1 MKKVEKVQELQR
13 NVEELKNSVVELQ
26 RRLWIYENP
35 NIPSSKRILKEKK
48 DDENRPEGK
57 KGAPEGHVGATRD
70 KPKPNRF
77 IDLKPRVCAGCNSR
91 NIEMTGKEKKIIEDI
106 RIEKVVTEFTQYRY
120 HCNDCG
126 CDHVTT
132 HPELPK
138 TGIFGPTITGIWEML
153 HYKGHVPFECLS
165 QISGNLFGVPITQG
179 GMHNAI
185 YRTAQIF
192 EPTFEE
198 IRQQIRESNY
208 VRSDETLY
216 PFNGRNWWLWNLS
229 NHDTSLVLL
238 RDSRGTGVLREV
250 FDGDFSGISNTD
262 CFSAY
267 DCFGSESSKCWS
279 HLLGFADKAAE
290 EDAYGKRIREML
302 KEMFAY
308 IKQVKEDH
316 LEGTPEVMDR
326 IDEMKDR
333 IRRLRKNKRR
343 SRITERLV
351 KRLQKY
357 IDSWF
362 TCLVYDFVEPTN
374 NASERDIRKN
384 VVARNISGQHRS
396 VVGTH
401 CREIM
406 MSTILTK
413 QKNDVNVFDF
423 IQRGIR
429 QYNSAPVGS

>member
-208 VRSDETLY
+208 VRSDET
-216 PFNGRNWWLWNLS
+216 FV
-229 NHDTSLVLL
+229 SLQRPQLVAVEPVESRHVPGPLEGQQGNRSIEGSVRWGLL
-238 RDSRGTGVLREV
+238 RYIQYRLLFRHMTVSVRNHRSAGRT
-250 FDGDFSGISNTD
+250 FSGSRT
-262 CFSAY
+262 
-267 DCFGSESSKCWS
+267 
-279 HLLGFADKAAE
+279 
-290 EDAYGKRIREML
+290 KRPKRMHTARE
-302 KEMFAY
+302 
-308 IKQVKEDH
+308 
-316 LEGTPEVMDR
+316 
-326 IDEMKDR
+326 
-333 IRRLRKNKRR
+333 
-343 SRITERLV
+343 
-351 KRLQKY
+351 
-357 IDSWF
+357 
-362 TCLVYDFVEPTN
+362 FV
-374 NASERDIRKN
+374 R
-384 VVARNISGQHRS
+384 
-396 VVGTH
+396 
-401 CREIM
+401 C
-406 MSTILTK
+406 
-413 QKNDVNVFDF
+413 
-423 IQRGIR
+423 
-429 QYNSAPVGS
+429 